1 MIWTSKLAA
10 QTVSFGLTNTRE
22 RKKENIQLDI
32 RKLKLLLLS
41 RAGSVS
47 EFIV

>member
-10 QTVSFGLTNTRE
+10 QTVSFGLTNTR
-22 RKKENIQLDI
+22 KKENIQLDI
-32 RKLKLLLLS
+32 RKLLLLLS
-41 RAGSVS
+41 QAGSVS

>member
-10 QTVSFGLTNTRE
+10 QTVSCGLTNT

-32 RKLKLLLLS
+32 TKLKLLLLS